1 MIPSFPFSGTSPLP
15 VSGCSAP
22 WAGGRRS
29 ENFASDT
36 PGKTILAE
44 NRRDVGYNSVT
55 FFSRFP
61 EFSPEGRKLCR
72 IGANFGIDRIPPRG
86 I

>member
-29 ENFASDT
+29 ETFASDT

-55 FFSRFP
+55 FFFALSRIFP
-61 EFSPEGRKLCR
+61 GRAETLP
-72 IGANFGIDRIPPRG
+72 DRSQFWD
-86 I
+86 